1 MIKMPTDNQKL
12 PTKNISPALF
22 KYLSKNLS
30 FAALKQKHF
39 IENYFI
45 YKIF

>member
-1 MIKMPTDNQKL
+1 MDYGLKKSPE
-12 PTKNISPALF
+12 NISRPLF